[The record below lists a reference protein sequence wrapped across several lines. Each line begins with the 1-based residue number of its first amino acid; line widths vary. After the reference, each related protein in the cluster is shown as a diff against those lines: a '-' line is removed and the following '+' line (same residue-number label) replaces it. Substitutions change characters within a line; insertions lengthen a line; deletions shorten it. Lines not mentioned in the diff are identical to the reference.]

1 MLTRMIQVLKLSYSI
16 YSYAIKMSF
25 FWGGGGLNS
34 QFSHGK
40 EELVGN

>member
-25 FWGGGGLNS
+25 FFGGGLNS